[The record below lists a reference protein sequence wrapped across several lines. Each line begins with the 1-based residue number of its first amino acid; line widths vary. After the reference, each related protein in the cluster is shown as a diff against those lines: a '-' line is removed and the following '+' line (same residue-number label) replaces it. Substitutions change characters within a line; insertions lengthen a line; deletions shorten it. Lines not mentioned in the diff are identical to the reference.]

1 MKLIS
6 TQPTAGALNIPVF
19 NTMTNEQAAKA
30 IKHEIRRNKTV
41 LNTEQQTSLD
51 RALNVLSNAPQAIY
65 FEYPENVEDCF
76 VLSYK
81 I

>member
-1 MKLIS
+1 MKLIA
-6 TQPTAGALNIPVF
+6 TQPQHGALNVPIF
-19 NTMTNEQAAKA
+19 GTMTNEQTANA
-30 IKHEIRRNKTV
+30 IKSELRRCKTE

-65 FEYPENVEDCF
+65 FEYPVNCEDCF

>member
-6 TQPTAGALNIPVF
+6 TQPTAGALNVPIF
-19 NTMTNEQAAKA
+19 GTMTNRDAAKA
-30 IKHEIRRNKTV
+30 IKHEIRRSKCN